1 MSFYDTTNPVNFSI
15 NAPKRAIAPF
25 GALNRLASA
34 TYVGTSSLT
43 LTASQ
48 VVNGAIVVAPTAG
61 QTFTLPAA
69 FALQQ
74 FLGGAKVVGDHVN
87 GTSNEY
93 FLFKV
98 YNLTTNATTVAAG
111 TDGTG
116 SKAITA
122 ASVADDAVY
131 TPVLIQFTAVGE
143 DGVAAYTVY

>member
-1 MSFYDTTNPVNFSI
+1 MSFYDTTNPVNFSV

-34 TYVGTSSLT
+34 TYLGTTSLT

-48 VVNGAIVVAPTAG
+48 VVNGAIVVNPGAT
-61 QTFTLPAA
+61 QTFTLPSA

-87 GTSNEY
+87 GVSNEY

-98 YNLTTNATTVAAG
+98 YNLSTNATTVAAG

-116 SKAITA
+116 SKVIAAATTA
-122 ASVADDAVY
+122 NDARY
-131 TPVLIQFTAVGE
+131 TPVLIQFTAVGA